1 MIYIFMC
8 IYEYISITRGIIFGK
23 YNSQWMK
30 YISDFEDDKSGTI
43 KQIITSIY
51 TEKVC
56 NSV

>member
-1 MIYIFMC
+1 MNTYLSQ
-8 IYEYISITRGIIFGK
+8 EQLSLEK

-30 YISDFEDDKSGTI
+30 YISDFEDDKSGAI
-43 KQIITSIY
+43 KHVITSIY

>member
-1 MIYIFMC
+1 MC
-8 IYEYISITRGIIFGK
+8 IYEYISIPRGIISGK

-30 YISDFEDDKSGTI
+30 YISDFEDDKSEAI
-43 KQIITSIY
+43 KHVITSIY